1 MTVTKNRSLKF
12 KHRNINETSLE
23 WTDQHRST
31 INLMVYIPLGI
42 LGNINRNMYKN
53 LRIYSEGLLYKLKF
67 ELLWKVLKHFSSLLP
82 KNISYYKQSCFETER
97 QEFLVWPEYF
107 FFLLY
112 LHQVH
117 KACSSY

>member
-53 LRIYSEGLLYKLKF
+53 LKIYSEGLLYKLKF
-67 ELLWKVLKHFSSLLP
+67 ELL
-82 KNISYYKQSCFETER
+82 
-97 QEFLVWPEYF
+97 
-107 FFLLY
+107 
-112 LHQVH
+112 
-117 KACSSY
+117 